1 MSGCAAAVEA
11 LLEQGVGAW
20 SGLPA
25 GCHRGAIPIADLD
38 PSPGMADLGLRKAF
52 FRFGALAGTP
62 VQLWTTTDE
71 QEVLMLAVESPLFVA
86 TGGAALEH
94 LGAPERRLD
103 SALGTVQLQCSE
115 WVYAE
120 RGLAVF
126 VDPDTDRVWRATL
139 FRTCTPEEYEAEF
152 RVDLLERR
160 LPRARY

>member
-25 GCHRGAIPIADLD
+25 GCHPGAIPIADLD

-52 FRFGALAGTP
+52 FRFGALAGGT

-71 QEVLMLAVESPLFVA
+71 QEVLMLAVESPPFVA
-86 TGGAALEH
+86 TGGAALEQ
-94 LGAPERRLD
+94 LGVPERRLD
-103 SALGTVQLQCSE
+103 SARGTVPLPHGE
-115 WVYAE
+115 WVYAK

-126 VDPDTDRVWRATL
+126 VDPDVDRAWRATL